1 LGEDGIRR
9 LVGAHPDAIVQCP
22 VDFLAPLVLAAPERA
37 WDTIKLL
44 TSWGV
49 SRFSVSW
56 AGEHARALLES
67 LEDFGCEVNLY
78 AVPDLEAF
86 LRAALMLPTSITT
99 DFNFPAWHYFGRGAG
114 EQHRYHRYKVEALVP
129 PTTDVA

>member
-1 LGEDGIRR
+1 MGHD
-9 LVGAHPDAIVQCP
+9 
-22 VDFLAPLVLAAPERA
+22 
-37 WDTIKLL
+37 KLL

-49 SRFSVSW
+49 NRFSVSW

-67 LEDFGCEVNLY
+67 LEDFGCQVNLY

-114 EQHRYHRYKVEALVP
+114 EQHQYHRYKVDALVP